1 MDNAVIHTRSIRPY
15 SSSRTRRYFPRLAVP
30 SGTKAVYVGWNG
42 VHDKSSSIS
51 QHPYEEEL
59 LLGRQIRY
67 RINQVE
73 EIKGLLVLHAE
84 VTGQDV

>member
-1 MDNAVIHTRSIRPY
+1 MLP
-15 SSSRTRRYFPRLAVP
+15 RTARLVTGAAQGGIELRLAVP

-42 VHDKSSSIS
+42 AHDKSSSVF
-51 QHPYEEEL
+51 QHPDEEEL

-73 EIKGLLVLHAE
+73 EIKGLLVLYAE
-84 VTGQDV
+84 VIGQDV